1 MKIIQ
6 LRSKNCVAMEFI
18 VRIELSSDVSSRFV
32 QYTITN
38 CRKKKLEACT
48 CFSFKHDTKHIKVAY
63 FRFIAIKLIT
73 INNTIHLV
81 RILQMKNGLNEGR
94 RKNNDCDGVN

>member
-6 LRSKNCVAMEFI
+6 LRSRNSVAREFI
-18 VRIELSSDVSSRFV
+18 VRIELSLDVSFRSV

-38 CRKKKLEACT
+38 CQRKKLEAHT
-48 CFSFKHDTKHIKVAY
+48 CFGFKHDTKHIKVAY

-81 RILQMKNGLNEGR
+81 GILQMKNGPNEGR
-94 RKNNDCDGVN
+94 KKNNDCDGVN